1 MIFQI
6 LFVIRA
12 QLFRKWT
19 EIHQNDI
26 HSYTKHSI
34 QFKIAMAITIL
45 WRFYACE
52 SIWLTHNTLC
62 EHFMQ
67 KPTLYQVYTSYHTQ
81 IESPMDLFTWIHSAY
96 VYNYSFL
103 NFKASKILFKN
114 KFAKKFKKKT
124 FDAFAKSY
132 LVLLSNMPNHIFA
145 HTVVT
150 KY

>member
-1 MIFQI
+1 MISQI

-52 SIWLTHNTLC
+52 SIWLLHNTLY
-62 EHFMQ
+62 EHFIQ
-67 KPTLYQVYTSYHTQ
+67 KPTLYQVYTVAIHKLNPLWTYSLEFILLTFIIIASQ
-81 IESPMDLFTWIHSAY
+81 I
-96 VYNYSFL
+96 
-103 NFKASKILFKN
+103 SKLQKYLSKTN
-114 KFAKKFKKKT
+114 SQKKKDLMLLQKVILC
-124 FDAFAKSY
+124 FLAICQIIY
-132 LVLLSNMPNHIFA
+132 LLIQ
-145 HTVVT
+145 
-150 KY
+150 